1 MNQDIN
7 IDSLKA
13 ISCRIRKDIVQS
25 LAAAG
30 SGHLGGSLDLADIM
44 TILYF
49 HVLRHRPEEPDWQ
62 ERDRLILSIG
72 HVAPVLYAT
81 LANSGYFPI
90 DELLSLR
97 KLGTR
102 LQGHPG
108 RDNGLPGIELSAGS
122 LGQGLGVAVGLAM
135 AAKMDQKQWRTY
147 CILGDGELQEGSV
160 WEAAMSAA
168 HYKLGNLIA
177 IVDRNYCQIDGNTD
191 EVMEIEPLAEKW
203 RSFGW
208 LVLSCNGH
216 NFSELLRVF
225 NEAIAVENQPVVIIA
240 STIMGKGIKSIEND
254 YRWHGKVPDQKQAV
268 LFLAELDQSEDF
280 HGI

>member
-1 MNQDIN
+1 MNPDVN
-7 IDSLKA
+7 TDSLKA
-13 ISCRIRKDIVQS
+13 ISCQIRKDIVRS

-44 TILYF
+44 TTLYF

-62 ERDRLILSIG
+62 DRDRLILSIG
-72 HVAPVLYAT
+72 HVAPVLYAA
-81 LANSGYFPI
+81 LANSGYFPT

-108 RDNGLPGIELSAGS
+108 RDFGLPGIELSAGS
-122 LGQGLGVAVGLAM
+122 LGQGLGVAVGLAL
-135 AAKMDQKQWRTY
+135 AAKMDQKHWRTY

-191 EVMEIEPLAEKW
+191 IVMEIEPLAEKW

-208 LVLSCNGH
+208 TVLSCDGH
-216 NFSELLRVF
+216 NFTELLTVF
-225 NEAIAVENQPVVIIA
+225 DEAVAVENQPVVIIA

-268 LFLAELDQSEDF
+268 LFLEELDQSEDF

>member
-1 MNQDIN
+1 
-7 IDSLKA
+7 
-13 ISCRIRKDIVQS
+13 
-25 LAAAG
+25 
-30 SGHLGGSLDLADIM
+30 
-44 TILYF
+44 
-49 HVLRHRPEEPDWQ
+49 
-62 ERDRLILSIG
+62 
-72 HVAPVLYAT
+72 
-81 LANSGYFPI
+81 
-90 DELLSLR
+90 
-97 KLGTR
+97 
-102 LQGHPG
+102 
-108 RDNGLPGIELSAGS
+108 
-122 LGQGLGVAVGLAM
+122 
-135 AAKMDQKQWRTY
+135 
-147 CILGDGELQEGSV
+147 
-160 WEAAMSAA
+160 MSAA

-177 IVDRNYCQIDGNTD
+177 IVDRNYGQIDGNTD

-225 NEAIAVENQPVVIIA
+225 NEAIAVGNQPVVIIA